1 MEEHNKNKPDL
12 TTIAGLVTALVAII
26 VVILYALI
34 FG

>member
-1 MEEHNKNKPDL
+1 MEEKNKPDI
-12 TTIAGLVTALVAII
+12 TTIAGLITALVAIV